1 MALPQFSTMTD
12 DWSYALAVVIL
23 AAAAFATRIS
33 GAVLM
38 SFVTLTP
45 KTERFLEG
53 LSVSVIAALVASNL
67 VTADLKTVTATLLA
81 VAVMALSRSVIWA
94 MFAGMMIAAAFPFV
108 LTP

>member
-1 MALPQFSTMTD
+1 MMD
-12 DWSYALAVVIL
+12 DWSYALVVLIL
-23 AAAAFATRIS
+23 AAAAFATRIA

-67 VTADLKTVTATLLA
+67 VTADFRTMTATLLA
-81 VAVMALSRSVIWA
+81 VAVMALSQSVIWA
-94 MFAGMMIAAAFPFV
+94 MFAGMTAAAAFPFV
-108 LTP
+108 FTP